1 MVTKI
6 NSNISELNQDLQE
19 LQEGIMKIYDTYTFA
34 ITLNTTKQIDISTIV
49 GTDKVVQT
57 YLEVLSVFSSASST
71 SAAGGNVNI
80 TKSYDAST
88 KILTVRNSGGGVLR
102 DLTVNLKF
110 IIIAS

>member
-1 MVTKI
+1 
-6 NSNISELNQDLQE
+6 
-19 LQEGIMKIYDTYTFA
+19 MKIYDTYTFA

-102 DLTVNLKF
+102 DLTVNLKL